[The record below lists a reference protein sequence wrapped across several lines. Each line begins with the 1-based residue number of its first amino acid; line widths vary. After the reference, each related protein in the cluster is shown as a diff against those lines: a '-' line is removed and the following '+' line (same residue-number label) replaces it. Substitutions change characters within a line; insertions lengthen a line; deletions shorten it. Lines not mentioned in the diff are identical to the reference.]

1 MSKILIYLFFKLVCT
16 CSTNGISNKLFI
28 LLWKTQKRKERKKL
42 LKVVFNSDNIF
53 FLTFFRPNDAKNDD
67 AKHAHGQ

>member
-1 MSKILIYLFFKLVCT
+1 ME
-16 CSTNGISNKLFI
+16 NA
-28 LLWKTQKRKERKKL
+28 KRKERKKL